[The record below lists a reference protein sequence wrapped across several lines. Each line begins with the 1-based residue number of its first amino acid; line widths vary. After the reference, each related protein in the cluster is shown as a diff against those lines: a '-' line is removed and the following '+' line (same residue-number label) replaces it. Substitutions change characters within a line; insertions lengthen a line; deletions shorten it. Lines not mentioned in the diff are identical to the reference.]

1 MSGHA
6 AERLVDARGQGCP
19 WPVIRLARAARDLG
33 GQGRIR
39 LLADDP
45 VAPGEIAALCA
56 ERGWTLIDGEGAFLI
71 EIGGS

>member
-19 WPVIRLARAARDLG
+19 WPVIRLGHAARELG
-33 GQGRIR
+33 GPGSIR

-45 VAPGEIAALCA
+45 AAPREVEALCA

>member
-6 AERLVDARGQGCP
+6 AERLVDAR
-19 WPVIRLARAARDLG
+19 